1 MWLKMWIA
9 CGRPLKGNV
18 FDIKQITKPD
28 FKPYLRRIRYNGP
41 EFPKTPSQWK
51 KVINVTKFDRLP
63 TADRIPYSGYLTYE
77 GASTI

>member
-1 MWLKMWIA
+1 MWIA

-18 FDIKQITKPD
+18 FDIKQRTKLD
-28 FKPYLRRIRYNGP
+28 LKRYFRRIRYNIA

-51 KVINVTKFDRLP
+51 NVINVAKFDRLP

-77 GASTI
+77 GASII